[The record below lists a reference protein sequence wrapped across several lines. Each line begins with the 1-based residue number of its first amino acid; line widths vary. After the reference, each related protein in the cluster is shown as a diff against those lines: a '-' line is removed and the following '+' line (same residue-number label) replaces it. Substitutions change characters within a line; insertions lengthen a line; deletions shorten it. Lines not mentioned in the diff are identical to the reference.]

1 VFNGD
6 VGIVRDVN
14 AEEDAMAVDFDG
26 FVVEYAGSD
35 IDQLTL
41 AYATTVHKAQGS
53 EFPAVVIPIVGAQSI
68 MLQRNLLY
76 TAVTRGQKFVILVGE
91 ESAIAKAV
99 RNANAK
105 ERWTR
110 LREVL
115 AKTH

>member
-1 VFNGD
+1 
-6 VGIVRDVN
+6 
-14 AEEDAMAVDFDG
+14 MAVDYDG

-53 EFPAVVIPIVGAQSI
+53 EFPAVVIPIVGAHTI

-91 ESAIAKAV
+91 ESAILRAV
-99 RNANAK
+99 RNANAGR
-105 ERWTR
+105 RWTR
-110 LREVL
+110 LKDALRS
-115 AKTH
+115 